1 MTRMFRAIE
10 WLLNHERILS
20 GSAAAVA
27 VWLVGAAFVAAQQP
41 ASSSP
46 GGVATPRGS
55 VIPQIRKSGPTA
67 SALPLAP
74 PMSNVLPSTGL
85 PMSGQPLTA
94 APQNALPLPSAVPPA
109 NPLPFDNN
117 LQRNPS
123 AANVQP
129 LPLPARSTVGAR
141 PTTPATP
148 DRTTRQP
155 VQPVAYFGEPP
166 ATASPTIPAAQPGEH
181 PLAPAIAR
189 AHSSMESIAKIQDYS
204 ATMVKRERI
213 DGVLGD
219 HQYLFVKVRHQPFSV
234 YIYFLAPADL
244 KGQESIYIEG
254 KNDGN
259 LLAHPNGLK
268 ARLIG
273 TVSLN
278 PTGMLAMSGNR
289 YPITE
294 MGVKRMVERLLE
306 VGTNDMKYG
315 ECAMK
320 ILPGA
325 KINGR
330 DCTCYEVNH
339 PHPRK
344 EFSFHIARIYLDTEL
359 NVPIRYESYDWPTE
373 KGGEPILVEEY
384 TYLNLKLNNGF
395 TDLDFDVNNPK
406 YQFK

>member
-1 MTRMFRAIE
+1 
-10 WLLNHERILS
+10 
-20 GSAAAVA
+20 
-27 VWLVGAAFVAAQQP
+27 
-41 ASSSP
+41 
-46 GGVATPRGS
+46 
-55 VIPQIRKSGPTA
+55 
-67 SALPLAP
+67 
-74 PMSNVLPSTGL
+74 
-85 PMSGQPLTA
+85 
-94 APQNALPLPSAVPPA
+94 
-109 NPLPFDNN
+109 
-117 LQRNPS
+117 
-123 AANVQP
+123 
-129 LPLPARSTVGAR
+129 
-141 PTTPATP
+141 
-148 DRTTRQP
+148 
-155 VQPVAYFGEPP
+155 
-166 ATASPTIPAAQPGEH
+166 
-181 PLAPAIAR
+181 
-189 AHSSMESIAKIQDYS
+189 MEAIAKIQDYS

-213 DGVLGD
+213 DGVLGE
-219 HQYLFVKVRHQPFSV
+219 HQYMFIKVRHQPFSV
-234 YIYFLAPADL
+234 YIYFLAPGDL
-244 KGQESIYIEG
+244 KGQESIYIAG

-294 MGVKRMVERLLE
+294 IGIKRMVERLLE
-306 VGTNDMKYG
+306 VGANDMKYG
-315 ECAMK
+315 ECSMK

-344 EFSFHIARIYLDTEL
+344 EFIFHIARIYLDTEL

>member
-1 MTRMFRAIE
+1 MIRFSRAIE
-10 WLLNHERILS
+10 WLVNYERTLC
-20 GSAAAVA
+20 GVAAALA
-27 VWLVGAAFVAAQQP
+27 VGLIGVVYVEAQQP
-41 ASSSP
+41 ASATP
-46 GGVATPRGS
+46 GGSAGSRPS
-55 VIPQIRKSGPTA
+55 VIPQIRKSGPT
-67 SALPLAP
+67 SSPLPLAP
-74 PMSNVLPSTGL
+74 PTNNALPPSGIPTTGL
-85 PMSGQPLTA
+85 PLST
-94 APQNALPLPSAVPPA
+94 APQSPLPLPSAIPPA
-109 NPLPFDNN
+109 
-117 LQRNPS
+117 S
-123 AANVQP
+123 P

-141 PTTPATP
+141 PTTPPST
-148 DRTTRQP
+148 DRTPRQP
-155 VQPVAYFGEPP
+155 VQPVAYFGDPP
-166 ATASPTIPAAQPGEH
+166 AAASPTIPAAQPGEH
-181 PLAPAIAR
+181 PLAPAITR
-189 AHSSMESIAKIQDYS
+189 AHSSMEAIAKIQDYS

-213 DGVLGD
+213 DGVLGE
-219 HQYLFVKVRHQPFSV
+219 HQYMFIKVRHQPFSV
-234 YIYFLAPADL
+234 YIYFLAPGDL
-244 KGQESIYIEG
+244 KGQESIYIAG

-294 MGVKRMVERLLE
+294 IGIKRMVERLLE
-306 VGTNDMKYG
+306 VGANDMKYG
-315 ECAMK
+315 ECSMK

-344 EFSFHIARIYLDTEL
+344 EFIFHIARIYLDTEL